1 MPRGSVLDSLAV
13 NEKKILVIDD
23 SKDIQAVLGALLGRA
38 YKISSAFDAVQ
49 GGIMARNGQPDL
61 IILDINLPGGGG
73 EKVYQRLRKMT
84 GVMKVPILVYTALKR
99 EEIEPPIPES
109 ESTVILFKPAA
120 PEAII
125 EAVHK
130 LLPPS

>member
-1 MPRGSVLDSLAV
+1 V
-13 NEKKILVIDD
+13 NEKKVLVVDD
-23 SKDIQAVLGALLGRA
+23 DKDIHAVLRALLGRE
-38 YKISSAFDAVQ
+38 YTISSAFDAVQ
-49 GGIMARNGQPDL
+49 AGIMARQVQPAL

-84 GVMKVPILVYTALKR
+84 GLISVPILVYTALKR
-99 EEIEPPIPES
+99 EEMEPPIPES
-109 ESTVILFKPAA
+109 ELTVILFKPAA
-120 PEAII
+120 PEVIA

>member
-1 MPRGSVLDSLAV
+1 VS
-13 NEKKILVIDD
+13 EKKILVIDD
-23 SKDIQAVLGALLGRA
+23 DKDIHAVLRALFGRE
-38 YKISSAFDAVQ
+38 YKITSAFDAVQ
-49 GGIMARNGQPDL
+49 GGIMARQGHPDI

-84 GVMKVPILVYTALKR
+84 GVMNVPILVYTGLKR
-99 EEIEPPIPES
+99 EEIEPPIVES
-109 ESTVILFKPAA
+109 DGTVILFKPAA
-120 PEAII
+120 PEAIA

>member
-1 MPRGSVLDSLAV
+1 MS
-13 NEKKILVIDD
+13 EKKILVVDD
-23 SKDIQAVLGALLGRA
+23 DKDIHAVLRALFERE

-49 GGIMARNGQPDL
+49 AGIMARQVQPAL

-84 GVMKVPILVYTALKR
+84 GLVSVPILVYTALKR
-99 EEIEPPIPES
+99 EEMEPPIPES
-109 ESTVILFKPAA
+109 EHTVILFKPAA
-120 PEAII
+120 PEALA

>member
-1 MPRGSVLDSLAV
+1 MS
-13 NEKKILVIDD
+13 EKKILVVDD
-23 SKDIQAVLGALLGRA
+23 DKDIHAVLRALLERE
-38 YKISSAFDAVQ
+38 YKVSSAFDAVQ
-49 GGIMARNGQPDL
+49 AGIMARQVQPAL

-84 GVMKVPILVYTALKR
+84 GLVSVPILVYTALKR
-99 EEIEPPIPES
+99 EEMEPPIPES
-109 ESTVILFKPAA
+109 EHTVILFKPAA
-120 PEAII
+120 PEALA

>member
-1 MPRGSVLDSLAV
+1 VS
-13 NEKKILVIDD
+13 EKKILVVDD
-23 SKDIQAVLGALLGRA
+23 DKDIHAVVRALFERE

-49 GGIMARNGQPDL
+49 AGIMARQVQPAL

-84 GVMKVPILVYTALKR
+84 GLMSVPILVYTALKR
-99 EEIEPPIPES
+99 EEMEPPIPES
-109 ESTVILFKPAA
+109 ELTVILFKPAA
-120 PEAII
+120 PEAIA

>member
-1 MPRGSVLDSLAV
+1 VS
-13 NEKKILVIDD
+13 EKKILVVDD
-23 SKDIQAVLGALLGRA
+23 DKDIHAVLRALLERE
-38 YKISSAFDAVQ
+38 YKVSSAFDAVQ
-49 GGIMARNGQPDL
+49 AGIMARQVQPAL

-84 GVMKVPILVYTALKR
+84 GLVSVPILVYTALKR
-99 EEIEPPIPES
+99 EEMEPPIPES
-109 ESTVILFKPAA
+109 EHTVILFKPAA
-120 PEAII
+120 PEALA

>member
-1 MPRGSVLDSLAV
+1 V

-23 SKDIQAVLGALLGRA
+23 DKDIHAVLRALLERE
-38 YKISSAFDAVQ
+38 YKISSGFDAVQ
-49 GGIMARNGQPDL
+49 AGIMARQVQPAL

-73 EKVYQRLRKMT
+73 EKVYHRLRKMT
-84 GVMKVPILVYTALKR
+84 GLMKVPILVYTALKR
-99 EEIEPPIPES
+99 EAMEPPIPES
-109 ESTVILFKPAA
+109 EDTVILYKPAT
-120 PEAII
+120 PEVIV

>member
-1 MPRGSVLDSLAV
+1 VS
-13 NEKKILVIDD
+13 EKKILVVDD
-23 SKDIQAVLGALLGRA
+23 DKDIHAVLRALFERE

-49 GGIMARNGQPDL
+49 AGIMARQVQPAL

-84 GVMKVPILVYTALKR
+84 GLVSVPILVYTALKR
-99 EEIEPPIPES
+99 EEMEPPIPES
-109 ESTVILFKPAA
+109 EHTVILFKPAA
-120 PEAII
+120 PEALA

>member
-1 MPRGSVLDSLAV
+1 MS
-13 NEKKILVIDD
+13 EKKILVVDD
-23 SKDIQAVLGALLGRA
+23 DKDIHAVVRALFERE

-49 GGIMARNGQPDL
+49 AGIMARQVQPAL

-84 GVMKVPILVYTALKR
+84 GLMSVPILVYTALKR
-99 EEIEPPIPES
+99 EEMEPPIPES
-109 ESTVILFKPAA
+109 ELTVILFKPAA
-120 PEAII
+120 PEAIA

>member
-1 MPRGSVLDSLAV
+1 MG
-13 NEKKILVIDD
+13 EKKILVVDD
-23 SKDIQAVLGALLGRA
+23 DKDIHAVLRALFERE

-49 GGIMARNGQPDL
+49 AGIMARNVQPAL

-84 GVMKVPILVYTALKR
+84 GLVSIPILVYTALKR
-99 EEIEPPIPES
+99 EEMEPPIPES
-109 ESTVILFKPAA
+109 DLTVILFKPAA
-120 PEAII
+120 PEAIA

-130 LLPPS
+130 LLPPT